1 MTDNDLMKWL
11 GGRKFIL
18 ALLTLLITTS
28 LLVFGKVDME
38 TYQMVVLWTVSAYIT
53 GNVAQKWSN

>member
-1 MTDNDLMKWL
+1 MTDTELMKWL

-18 ALLTLLITTS
+18 ALLTLLITTG